1 MLERTPST
9 YGVWQTHAQ
18 RQPACSFLLRP
29 PRQLLGDP
37 QIYLLFLWPSS
48 PHRPILSA
56 TSLFL
61 GRLGGWISQP
71 WTAIRWFRITCTLI
85 MMWLEFPLSL
95 RGAGESM
102 VVKKI
107 EFDSQSQEHQVYYCI
122 NILMSALEDSVL
134 RIIDVFSEMCLFFTC
149 HYNAT
154 YLFV

>member
-1 MLERTPST
+1 
-9 YGVWQTHAQ
+9 
-18 RQPACSFLLRP
+18 
-29 PRQLLGDP
+29 
-37 QIYLLFLWPSS
+37 
-48 PHRPILSA
+48 
-56 TSLFL
+56 
-61 GRLGGWISQP
+61 
-71 WTAIRWFRITCTLI
+71 